1 MRHTMRP
8 AANPQSRSPHSKAAT
23 WHAIARAST
32 ARDADSPI
40 LPCKEDTS
48 ESARPASYGTALSRK
63 RFSKKRGGGLTS
75 LAGLLLIP
83 PEATAVSRAA
93 VIRECSLRTVLGDTP
108 FRKRIY
114 S

>member
-1 MRHTMRP
+1 MRP

-23 WHAIARAST
+23 RHAIARAST

-63 RFSKKRGGGLTS
+63 RFSGGLTS